1 MSFWSAVIEVLAL
14 MPFCKEKE
22 DTVVSPEFP
31 MVVLLFYR
39 DSHDETQN
47 YFIIPLKNQQE
58 QKQMWVKKMK

>member
-1 MSFWSAVIEVLAL
+1 

-39 DSHDETQN
+39 DSHDETHR
-47 YFIIPLKNQQE
+47 IILSFHLKTNRNRN
-58 QKQMWVKKMK
+58 KCGLKR

>member
-1 MSFWSAVIEVLAL
+1 